1 MEEKKMFS
9 FEFSLEEL
17 DLVFKALQELPYK
30 QVSPVVNKIIKG
42 FEEQSKKVE
51 APEEKKK

>member
-51 APEEKKK
+51 EIPEKKK